1 MTLMDAVLFAPIA
14 ALIAL
19 GPGPSNF
26 CSLSNGINYGI
37 GTALLAS
44 LGRLAAFAIFL
55 VISCVG
61 LGAML
66 LASETAF
73 TLIKWVGAAY
83 LIYLGIKTWRSTDFT
98 GLQLDDGDLAA
109 RKPTRAPIARLMLN
123 EFLVGI
129 SNPKAILL
137 FAAIFPQ
144 FIKPGEPA
152 VEQFVYLGSTYL
164 LAELFVASLVYALF
178 GLQIRRIVR
187 SRKGI
192 SRLNKGTGA
201 FFVGAGGL
209 LLGVNNP

>member
-1 MTLMDAVLFAPIA
+1 MDALLFIPVSIA
-14 ALIAL
+14 ISLTPGPNNFCGLNNGIRAGVVPALIA
-19 GPGPSNF
+19 
-26 CSLSNGINYGI
+26 
-37 GTALLAS
+37 TT
-44 LGRLAAFAIFL
+44 GRVAAFAIFL
-55 VISCVG
+55 AVSAIG

-83 LIYLGIKTWRSTDFT
+83 LVYLGIKTWRSTSFS
-98 GLQLDDGDLAA
+98 GLQLSDEEPLQ
-109 RKPTRAPIARLMLN
+109 RQPVKAPIARLMLN
-123 EFLVGI
+123 EFLIGI

-144 FIKPGEPA
+144 FIKPDQPA
-152 VEQFVYLGSTYL
+152 AEQFLYLGSTYL
-164 LAELFVASLVYALF
+164 LAELCVATFTYALF
-178 GLQIRRIVR
+178 GMQIRRLVR

-209 LLGVNNP
+209 MLGVNHH

>member
-14 ALIAL
+14 ALISL
-19 GPGPSNF
+19 GPGPNNF
-26 CSLSNGINYGI
+26 CALNNGINYGFRA
-37 GTALLAS
+37 ALLATF
-44 LGRLAAFAIFL
+44 GRLTAYAIFL
-55 VISCVG
+55 FVSAVG

-73 TLIKWVGAAY
+73 TIIKWVGALY
-83 LIYLGIKTWRSTDFT
+83 LVYLGIKTWRSTEFS
-98 GLQLDDGDLAA
+98 GLKVDEGELRPQDSA
-109 RKPTRAPIARLMLN
+109 KAPIGKLMLN

-152 VEQFVYLGSTYL
+152 AEQFLYLGSTYL
-164 LAELFVASLVYALF
+164 LAELLVGSTAYALF
-178 GLQIRRIVR
+178 GMQIRRLVR
-187 SRKGI
+187 SSKGV
-192 SRLNKGTGA
+192 SRLNKSTGA

-209 LLGVNNP
+209 MLGVNNH

>member
-1 MTLMDAVLFAPIA
+1 MTLMDAVLFAPVA
-14 ALIAL
+14 ALISL

-26 CSLSNGINYGI
+26 CALHNGIHYGV
-37 GTALLAS
+37 GVALVAS
-44 LGRLAAFAIFL
+44 LGRLASFAIFL
-55 VISCVG
+55 FISAVG

-73 TLIKWVGAAY
+73 TLVKWIGALY
-83 LIYLGIKTWRSTDFT
+83 LVYLGIKTWRSTEFG
-98 GLQLDDGDLAA
+98 GLQSIDGE
-109 RKPTRAPIARLMLN
+109 RVEQKPATAPIARLILN

-144 FIKPGEPA
+144 FIKPDQPA
-152 VEQFVYLGSTYL
+152 AEQFLYLGTTYL
-164 LAELFVASLVYALF
+164 LAELCVASLTYALF
-178 GLQIRRIVR
+178 GLQIRRLVR
-187 SRKGI
+187 SRKGA

-209 LLGVNNP
+209 MLGVNNH